1 MKNKILLIG
10 SNGSIGKLLYNNF
23 KDECDIY
30 PIDITNNLLDCKKY
44 QKIDIKNNTK
54 LETIFKKKKFE
65 IVFNASGS
73 YEKDLYS
80 LNNVNT
86 NIVGFINILKNCEKY
101 NINHLINFQSVMCY
115 SNLNKQTI
123 PDPRDSYTITKLNQ
137 DFYFKNCNF
146 KKYNNLILASVVDK
160 EVSSGPIPIFIK
172 NIKENKVC
180 NYTNTLR
187 DYIDSEDFIQ
197 LIKKIIKTRKFGDY
211 YVGNGKFIK
220 TLSIINKIKSILNS
234 KYNKKPKLNKKNF
247 NDKTL
252 VKMSVHKTCKD
263 FNWKPKKNIIHILK
277 NIINQNRIN
286 KKLFSHHF

>member
-86 NIVGFINILKNCEKY
+86 NIVGFINILKNCEK
-101 NINHLINFQSVMCY
+101 
-115 SNLNKQTI
+115 
-123 PDPRDSYTITKLNQ
+123 
-137 DFYFKNCNF
+137 
-146 KKYNNLILASVVDK
+146 
-160 EVSSGPIPIFIK
+160 
-172 NIKENKVC
+172 
-180 NYTNTLR
+180 
-187 DYIDSEDFIQ
+187 
-197 LIKKIIKTRKFGDY
+197 
-211 YVGNGKFIK
+211 
-220 TLSIINKIKSILNS
+220 
-234 KYNKKPKLNKKNF
+234 
-247 NDKTL
+247 
-252 VKMSVHKTCKD
+252 
-263 FNWKPKKNIIHILK
+263 
-277 NIINQNRIN
+277 
-286 KKLFSHHF
+286 